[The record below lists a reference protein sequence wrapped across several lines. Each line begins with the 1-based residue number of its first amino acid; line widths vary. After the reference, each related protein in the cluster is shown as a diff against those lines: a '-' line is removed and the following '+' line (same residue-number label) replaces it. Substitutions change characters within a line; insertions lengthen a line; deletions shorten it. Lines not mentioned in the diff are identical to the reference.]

1 MNSEKKEEQTTPVYT
16 KEDVRAYL
24 ADIEQKVIESNDA
37 YLHSVLALNQMMRLP
52 NAAEL
57 FDDEVKAQMRDLW
70 IKLKSTGI
78 KLTDPPLLFGLPED
92 FGKEKEE
99 KVQEIGGADGPS
111 HS

>member
-1 MNSEKKEEQTTPVYT
+1 
-16 KEDVRAYL
+16 
-24 ADIEQKVIESNDA
+24 
-37 YLHSVLALNQMMRLP
+37 MMRLP

-57 FDDEVKAQMRDLW
+57 FDDELKAQMKDLW

-99 KVQEIGGADGPS
+99 KVREIGGADGPTNS
-111 HS
+111 